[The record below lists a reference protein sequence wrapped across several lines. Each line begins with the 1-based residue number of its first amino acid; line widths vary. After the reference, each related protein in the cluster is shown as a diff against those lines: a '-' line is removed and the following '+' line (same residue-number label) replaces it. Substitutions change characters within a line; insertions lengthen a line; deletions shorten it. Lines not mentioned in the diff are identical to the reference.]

1 MTDTSPN
8 TAPQKPKRNGRK
20 TLIAVGAIGAVLA
33 AGAATTAYSHGGFSK
48 GMRHIGVEAG
58 HYGGMVQKARFFHRR
73 PKTVEDAQK
82 RAERMAKHLAI
93 EIDAD
98 GPQTTKLVE
107 LARGVAADVFPI
119 RQSIKDVRKEA
130 LDLLSADTV
139 DRTRMEAIRAEQ
151 FAKFETISKRMTTA
165 LADAAEVLNPEQR
178 KDLAKRA
185 EEWRG
190 MGGRHRR
197 GGWRKHRGFED

>member
-1 MTDTSPN
+1 MSDKSPN
-8 TAPQKPKRNGRK
+8 TTPQKPKRTRN
-20 TLIAVGAIGAVLA
+20 TLIAVGAVGAILA
-33 AGAATTAYSHGGFSK
+33 AGAATTAFSHGGMYK
-48 GMRHIGVEAG
+48 GMRHIGVEAQ
-58 HYGGMVQKARFFHRR
+58 HFGGNVHKARFFHRR

-107 LARGVAADVFPI
+107 LARGVASDVFPM
-119 RQSIKDVRKEA
+119 RQSIKEVRKEA
-130 LDLLSADTV
+130 LELLSAETV
-139 DRTRMEAIRAEQ
+139 DRTRLEAIRTEQ
-151 FAKFETISKRMTTA
+151 FGKIETISKRITTA

-190 MGGRHRR
+190 MGRHHRR
-197 GGWRKHRGFED
+197 GGWRKHRRWED